1 MNMYSIF
8 RDLAGGGAVLLLVG
22 CAESNAKPSPPP
34 PASVQVVPVGH
45 QDVPLYREALASLD
59 GYVNADIRAR
69 VRGILAAQR
78 YKDGATVK
86 EGQLLFSIDRVE
98 FQIAVDSARAAQARA
113 ETALEH
119 NKAQLS
125 RRTELGAAKVVSR
138 QEVEDA
144 EAAARD
150 SEDQVRAAAAQ
161 QRQATLNLSYTEV
174 RSPVSGLAGLAQVR
188 VGNLVGQDGPT
199 LLTTVSQVDP
209 IRVSF
214 PMSEVDYVKVAGHL
228 KQLDG
233 RDLAWAQKQF
243 KRLAGAGASG
253 GAGAGGAAVPADD
266 ESIELVLS
274 DGSTYPHRGLIVA
287 VNRQVDAS
295 TGTIQMQ
302 ALFPNPGNLL
312 RPGQYGRVR
321 IRRRDVGANAM
332 VVPEKALIQVQGA
345 YSLAVVDRSNKVSI
359 RKVEVGPTTGALR
372 IIASGVSP
380 GDQVVAEGVQKV
392 SDGATV
398 VPQPVAPAAA
408 PTATAP
414 PAAPGAPA
422 GAPAPAP
429 TQAR

>member
-1 MNMYSIF
+1 MSKLF
-8 RDLAGGGAVLLLVG
+8 RDLAGSGAALLLVG

-34 PASVQVVPVGH
+34 PAAVQVTSVVQ

-69 VRGILAAQR
+69 VRGILQGQR
-78 YKDGATVK
+78 YKDGGTVK
-86 EGQLLFSIDRVE
+86 EGQLLFAIDRSE

-113 ETALEH
+113 ETALAH

-125 RRTELGAAKVVSR
+125 RRQDLGAAKVVSR

-150 SEDQVRAAAAQ
+150 AEDQLRAATAQLHQAA
-161 QRQATLNLSYTEV
+161 LNLSYTEI
-174 RSPVSGLAGLAQVR
+174 RSPVSGVAGLAQVR

-214 PMSEVDYVKVAGHL
+214 PMSEIDYVKAADRL
-228 KQLDG
+228 KRLDG

-243 KRLAGAGASG
+243 KRLAAG
-253 GAGAGGAAVPADD
+253 GAGSSGSPSGSNTGGDD
-266 ESIELVLS
+266 DAIELVLS
-274 DGSTYPHRGLIVA
+274 DGSTYGHRGVIVA
-287 VNRQVDAS
+287 ANRQVDAS
-295 TGTIQMQ
+295 TGTIQLQ

-321 IRRRDVGANAM
+321 IRRRDVGANAL
-332 VVPEKALIQVQGA
+332 VVPEKALIQVQGTYA
-345 YSLAVVDRSNKVSI
+345 LAVVDRSNKVSM
-359 RKVEVGPTTGALR
+359 RKVEVGPSAGPLR
-372 IIASGVSP
+372 IIASGVAA
-380 GDQVVAEGVQKV
+380 GDHVVSEGVQKV

-398 VPQPVAPAAA
+398 APQAAPAAA
-408 PTATAP
+408 A
-414 PAAPGAPA
+414 AAPASPGSASPSSSIPAKAP
-422 GAPAPAP
+422 
-429 TQAR
+429 